1 MKAKGR
7 LDSAG
12 FLYLDMADWIL
23 RVCDSA
29 NSLWQVDRLRIGHQ
43 LLETLRST
51 NFLEKTSPMM
61 SRTQLFSRK
70 KSLIAAALMLAGITG
85 TASAA
90 TFTSV
95 ATGDWDQAATWT
107 VVGVDGDGIPDADDD
122 VTIAGTFTVTIV
134 ATAACNSLSIAPVN
148 ALNLGNQT
156 LTVENDLTN
165 NGTLSSGGG
174 GTLV

>member
-1 MKAKGR
+1 
-7 LDSAG
+7 
-12 FLYLDMADWIL
+12 
-23 RVCDSA
+23 
-29 NSLWQVDRLRIGHQ
+29 
-43 LLETLRST
+43 
-51 NFLEKTSPMM
+51 MM

-122 VTIAGTFTVTIV
+122 V
-134 ATAACNSLSIAPVN
+134 
-148 ALNLGNQT
+148 
-156 LTVENDLTN
+156 
-165 NGTLSSGGG
+165 
-174 GTLV
+174 